1 MKKIIKKLTAVAL
14 AIVISTSLFTSAF
27 AVLRGDVIL
36 DSKVNS
42 MDALYILRYSVGLET
57 EIDKKVAD
65 VNCDGQINSLDALG
79 VLRISVGIDKG
90 GEVEEDEEISAP
102 SSAAEIVEM
111 YNNAINKVVNDK
123 AGYTKQRTTT
133 IQEMN
138 GGALL
143 KIQLVKD
150 MINEFLGVG
159 TTEFTN
165 HKGSSKHLLTASLT
179 SEDIKSAHCEKTG
192 QNYTVTLN
200 LKDGSSS
207 ANAVSKKDSSALARC
222 GLVTGKVAD
231 PQYDYLSSGCVY
243 ESISDVKDVSVKSI
257 KAANTNVKIVAVI
270 DEQGKLISLTASYDW
285 TVEMESIKYTVVSV
299 KQADGKAHTAVVVS
313 DFKW

>member
-1 MKKIIKKLTAVAL
+1 MKRAIKRLTAVVL
-14 AIVISTSLFTSAF
+14 AVIITASLFTSAF
-27 AVLRGDVIL
+27 AVLRGDVDLNGKI
-36 DSKVNS
+36 NS
-42 MDALYILRYSVGLET
+42 LDALRILRYNVQLDT
-57 EIDKKVAD
+57 EIDEKIAD
-65 VNCDGQINSLDALG
+65 INGDGKINSLDALG
-79 VLRISVGIDKG
+79 VLRVSVGLDEES
-90 GEVEEDEEISAP
+90 EVEDDEPSAP

-111 YNNAINKVVNDK
+111 YNNAVNKVVNDK

-159 TTEFTN
+159 TNEFTN
-165 HKGSSKHLLTASLT
+165 RKGYSKYLLNASLT
-179 SEDIKSAHCEKTG
+179 SDDVKSATCEKSG

-200 LKDGSSS
+200 LKDGASS
-207 ANAVSKKDSSALARC
+207 ANAASQKDSSALARC

-231 PQYDYLSSGCVY
+231 PEYDYLSSGCVY
-243 ESISDVKDVSVKSI
+243 ESISGVKDVSVKSI
-257 KAANTNVKIVAVI
+257 KAANTNVKIIAVI
-270 DEQGKLISLTASYDW
+270 DSQGKLISLTASYDW
-285 TVEMESIKYTVVSV
+285 TVAMESIKYTVVSV
-299 KQADGKAHTAVVVS
+299 KQADGKAHTAVVIS

>member
-1 MKKIIKKLTAVAL
+1 MNKLFIRIT
-14 AIVISTSLFTSAF
+14 AIVTALVIASSLFTCAF
-27 AVLRGDVIL
+27 AALKGDVNL
-36 DSKVNS
+36 DSSVNSIDALLILRYKVGLDKSINEKMADVNGDGKINS
-42 MDALYILRYSVGLET
+42 MDALS
-57 EIDKKVAD
+57 
-65 VNCDGQINSLDALG
+65 
-79 VLRISVGIDKG
+79 VLRIKVGLDEG
-90 GEVEEDEEISAP
+90 GDVEDDTDVSAP

-111 YNNAINKVVNDK
+111 YNNAVNKAVNDK

-159 TTEFTN
+159 TTEYVN
-165 HKGSSKHLLTASLT
+165 RKGTSEYLLNASL
-179 SEDIKSAHCEKTG
+179 SANDIKSATCENKG
-192 QNYTVTLN
+192 GNYTVTLN

-207 ANAVSKKDSSALARC
+207 ATALSKSDSSALARS

-231 PQYDYLSSGCVY
+231 SKYDYLSSGCVY

-257 KAANTNVKIVAVI
+257 KAANTNVRIVAVI
-270 DEQGKLISLTASYDW
+270 DKDGKLLSLSASYDW

-299 KQADGKAHTAVVVS
+299 KKADGKAHTAVVLS
-313 DFKW
+313 DFEW

>member
-1 MKKIIKKLTAVAL
+1 MKKVITRILAVAL
-14 AIVISTSLFTSAF
+14 AAIITAGLFTTAF
-27 AVLRGDVIL
+27 AVLRGDVNL

-42 MDALYILRYSVGLET
+42 MDALLILRYSVKLDK
-57 EIDKKVAD
+57 EINEKVAD
-65 VNCDGQINSLDALG
+65 VNGDGKVNSLDALG
-79 VLRISVGIDKG
+79 VLLISVGADEG
-90 GEVEEDEEISAP
+90 GEIEEDTEVSAP
-102 SSAAEIVEM
+102 SSVAEIVEM
-111 YNNAINKVVNDK
+111 YNNAVNKAVNDK

-150 MINEFLGVG
+150 MINNFLGVG
-159 TTEFTN
+159 TTEYIN
-165 HKGSSKHLLTASLT
+165 RKGYSKYLLNASLT
-179 SEDIKSAHCEKTG
+179 SADIKSAACEKSG

-231 PQYDYLSSGCVY
+231 PEYDYLSSGCVY
-243 ESISDVKDVSVKSI
+243 ESISGVDDVSVKSI
-257 KAANTNVKIVAVI
+257 KATNTNVKIVAVV
-270 DEQGKLISLTASYDW
+270 DGEGKLLSLTASYDW
-285 TVEMESIKYTVVSV
+285 TVEMESIKYTLVSV
-299 KQADGKAHTAVVVS
+299 KKADGKAHTAVVIS
-313 DFKW
+313 DFEW